1 MWVTPGRHNELINP
15 SDGSG
20 FLTEEQSEDLTE
32 EFEAEPL
39 TLEAGEALLFHNHL
53 PHRSGVNSTDI
64 ARRAFSVCY
73 METATVSTESRDY
86 PALFGTDAMNP
97 DDL

>member
-20 FLTEEQSEDLTE
+20 FLTEAQVEDLTE

-39 TLEAGEALLFHNHL
+39 TLEAGEVLLLHNHL

-73 METATVSTESRDY
+73 MDAGTISTENKDY
-86 PALFGTDAMNP
+86 AVLFGLDAKNP

>member
-1 MWVTPGRHNELINP
+1 MWVTPGRHHTLINP

-20 FLTEEQSEDLTE
+20 FLTAEQAEDLAE

-39 TLEAGEALLFHNHL
+39 TVEAGEALLLHNHL

-73 METATVSTESRDY
+73 MESATVSTESRDY
-86 PALFGTDAMNP
+86 PVLFGPDAMNP